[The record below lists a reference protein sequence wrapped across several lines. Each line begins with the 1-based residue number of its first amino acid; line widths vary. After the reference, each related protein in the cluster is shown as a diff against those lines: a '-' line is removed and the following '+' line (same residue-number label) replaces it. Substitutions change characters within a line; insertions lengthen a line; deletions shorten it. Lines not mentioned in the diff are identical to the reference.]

1 MHSRGGSSFFIRVQT
16 ANATPDPQ
24 LAGLVGSQQS
34 SSGMEGSLQSPDVLF
49 DIAAEVELDRLSDRL
64 FFFLDALN

>member
-1 MHSRGGSSFFIRVQT
+1 
-16 ANATPDPQ
+16 
-24 LAGLVGSQQS
+24 
-34 SSGMEGSLQSPDVLF
+34 MEGSLQSPDVLF